1 MSKKPDIVD
10 EYEPVAPGVYARAQA
25 RGQEVLRASLLD
37 VAAHLLA
44 AEGPAALTMRR
55 IATEAG
61 CSTMVLYKQFG
72 SKDAIAA
79 ALYLEGF
86 ARLKRH
92 LDAVPHDEDPAEHL
106 AALGR
111 AYREN
116 ALAEPNFYDVMHGP
130 GIPGYTPDT
139 EATTAANQ
147 SLAVLH
153 EAAQRCI
160 TAGIFR
166 PDTDA
171 DEITDVLWAA
181 AHGIISLE
189 RPATSPP
196 PQPPPASTPS
206 PPQPPP
212 PSPSPQP
219 PQPPSRRLERFHSPI
234 AVAPV
239 TTRCAIEARGQRF
252 HYQWPSGYDQA
263 LISV

>member
-1 MSKKPDIVD
+1 MSKKPEIVD
-10 EYEPVAPGVYARAQA
+10 EYEPVALGVYARAQA

-44 AEGPAALTMRR
+44 AEGPGALTMRR

-61 CSTMVLYKQFG
+61 CSTMVLYKHFG
-72 SKDAIAA
+72 SKEAIAA

-92 LDAVPHDEDPAEHL
+92 LDAVPADDDPAEYL

-130 GIPGYTPDT
+130 GIPGYTPDAA
-139 EATTAANQ
+139 ATTAANQ

-153 EAAQRCI
+153 AAARRCI
-160 TAGIFR
+160 DTGAFR
-166 PDTDA
+166 PDADP

-189 RPATSPP
+189 RAGLIAPATAAVRYRTITAAAAAAFAATS
-196 PQPPPASTPS
+196 AVE
-206 PPQPPP
+206 
-212 PSPSPQP
+212 
-219 PQPPSRRLERFHSPI
+219 RR
-234 AVAPV
+234 
-239 TTRCAIEARGQRF
+239 
-252 HYQWPSGYDQA
+252 D
-263 LISV
+263 

>member
-1 MSKKPDIVD
+1 MSKKPETTD
-10 EYEPVAPGVYARAQA
+10 EYEAIAPGVYARAQA

-37 VAAHLLA
+37 VAAQLLA

-61 CSTMVLYKQFG
+61 CSTMVLYKHFG
-72 SKDAIAA
+72 SKEAIAA

-92 LDAVPHDEDPAEHL
+92 LDAVPQNPDPAEHL

-130 GIPGYTPDT
+130 GIPGYTPDA
-139 EATTAANQ
+139 EATQAANQ
-147 SLAVLH
+147 SLAVLRQ
-153 EAAQRCI
+153 AAQTCI
-160 TAGIFR
+160 DTGVFR

-171 DEITDVLWAA
+171 TEITEVLWAA

-189 RPATSPP
+189 RAGHIPPTTAPDRYRTLTTAAAATFT
-196 PQPPPASTPS
+196 ATPS
-206 PPQPPP
+206 
-212 PSPSPQP
+212 
-219 PQPPSRRLERFHSPI
+219 EK
-234 AVAPV
+234 V
-239 TTRCAIEARGQRF
+239 
-252 HYQWPSGYDQA
+252 
-263 LISV
+263 

>member
-1 MSKKPDIVD
+1 MSKKPETID

-37 VAAHLLA
+37 VAARLLA

-61 CSTMVLYKQFG
+61 CSTMVLYKHFG
-72 SKDAIAA
+72 SKEAIAA

-92 LDAVPHDEDPAEHL
+92 LGAVPRAEDPAEHL

-130 GIPGYTPDT
+130 GIPGYTPDA

-147 SLAVLH
+147 SLAVLRD
-153 EAAQRCI
+153 AAQRCI
-160 TAGIFR
+160 EAGIFR
-166 PDTDA
+166 PDA
-171 DEITDVLWAA
+171 DPAEITDVLWAA

-189 RPATSPP
+189 RAGHIPPATAPHRYRTLTAAAAAAFAATP
-196 PQPPPASTPS
+196 TPAT
-206 PPQPPP
+206 
-212 PSPSPQP
+212 
-219 PQPPSRRLERFHSPI
+219 
-234 AVAPV
+234 
-239 TTRCAIEARGQRF
+239 
-252 HYQWPSGYDQA
+252 
-263 LISV
+263 

>member
-1 MSKKPDIVD
+1 MSAKPETVD
-10 EYEPVAPGVYARAQA
+10 EYQPVAPGVYARAHAQ
-25 RGQEVLRASLLD
+25 GQEVLRASLLD

-55 IATEAG
+55 IAAEAG
-61 CSTMVLYKQFG
+61 CSTMVLYKHFG

-92 LDAVPHDEDPAEHL
+92 LDAVPPDPDPAEHL

-130 GIPGYTPDT
+130 GIPGFTPT
-139 EATTAANQ
+139 AEATAAANQ

-153 EAAQRCI
+153 AAAQRCI
-160 TAGIFR
+160 NAGIFR
-166 PDTDA
+166 PTA
-171 DEITDVLWAA
+171 DPAEITDVLWAA

-189 RPATSPP
+189 RAGHIPPATAPD
-196 PQPPPASTPS
+196 
-206 PPQPPP
+206 
-212 PSPSPQP
+212 
-219 PQPPSRRLERFHSPI
+219 RFRTLTSA
-234 AVAPV
+234 AVAAFAATPAP
-239 TTRCAIEARGQRF
+239 TA
-252 HYQWPSGYDQA
+252 
-263 LISV
+263 

>member
-1 MSKKPDIVD
+1 MTQKPDTTDTPTTTGAPHPAD
-10 EYEPVAPGVYARAQA
+10 EYEPIAPGVYARARA

-37 VAAHLLA
+37 VAAQLLA
-44 AEGPAALTMRR
+44 AEGPSALTMRR

-61 CSTMVLYKQFG
+61 CSTMVLYKHFG

-92 LDAVPHDEDPAEHL
+92 LDSVPRTEDPAEHL

-116 ALAEPNFYDVMHGP
+116 ALAEPNFYDVMHGT
-130 GIPGYTPDT
+130 GIPGFTPDAAAT
-139 EATTAANQ
+139 EAAAQ

-160 TAGIFR
+160 TEGIFR
-166 PDTDA
+166 PEA
-171 DEITDVLWAA
+171 DPTEITEVLWAA

-189 RPATSPP
+189 RTGHIPSTTAAARYRTLTAAAAASFVATPALTDLTTGGIMDARTSF
-196 PQPPPASTPS
+196 PS
-206 PPQPPP
+206 
-212 PSPSPQP
+212 
-219 PQPPSRRLERFHSPI
+219 
-234 AVAPV
+234 
-239 TTRCAIEARGQRF
+239 
-252 HYQWPSGYDQA
+252 
-263 LISV
+263 

>member
-1 MSKKPDIVD
+1 MSDKPETTDT
-10 EYEPVAPGVYARAQA
+10 YEPIAPGVYARAQA
-25 RGQEVLRASLLD
+25 LGQEVLRASLLD

-55 IATEAG
+55 IAAEAG
-61 CSTMVLYKQFG
+61 CSTMVLYKHFG

-79 ALYLEGF
+79 ALYREGF

-92 LDAVPHDEDPAEHL
+92 LDAVPHEADPAEHL

-130 GIPGYTPDT
+130 GIPGYTPDA
-139 EATTAANQ
+139 EATAAANQ

-166 PDTDA
+166 PDA
-171 DEITDVLWAA
+171 DPTEITEVLWAA

-189 RPATSPP
+189 RAG
-196 PQPPPASTPS
+196 
-206 PPQPPP
+206 
-212 PSPSPQP
+212 
-219 PQPPSRRLERFHSPI
+219 HSP
-234 AVAPV
+234 AATAP
-239 TTRCAIEARGQRF
+239 QRF
-252 HYQWPSGYDQA
+252 STLTAAAAAAFTATPA
-263 LISV
+263 PTP

>member
-1 MSKKPDIVD
+1 MSKKPETTDT
-10 EYEPVAPGVYARAQA
+10 YEPIAPGVYARAQA
-25 RGQEVLRASLLD
+25 FGQEVLRASLLD
-37 VAAHLLA
+37 VAAQLLA

-61 CSTMVLYKQFG
+61 CSTMVLYKHFG

-79 ALYLEGF
+79 ALYREGF
-86 ARLKRH
+86 ARLKRR
-92 LDAVPHDEDPAEHL
+92 LDAVPRNDEDPAEHL

-130 GIPGYTPDT
+130 GIPGYTPDA
-139 EATTAANQ
+139 EATAAANQ

-166 PDTDA
+166 PDA
-171 DEITDVLWAA
+171 DPTEITDVLWAA

-189 RPATSPP
+189 RAGHIPADTAP
-196 PQPPPASTPS
+196 
-206 PPQPPP
+206 
-212 PSPSPQP
+212 
-219 PQPPSRRLERFHSPI
+219 ERFRTLTTAAAAAFAATP
-234 AVAPV
+234 AP
-239 TTRCAIEARGQRF
+239 AA
-252 HYQWPSGYDQA
+252 
-263 LISV
+263 

>member
-1 MSKKPDIVD
+1 MNQNPETADEPTAAENPLTGD
-10 EYEPVAPGVYARAQA
+10 EYEPIAPGVYARAQA

-61 CSTMVLYKQFG
+61 CSTMVLYKHFG

-92 LDAVPHDEDPAEHL
+92 LDAVPHAEDPAEHL
-106 AALGR
+106 AAVGR

-116 ALAEPNFYDVMHGP
+116 ALAEPNFYDVMHGN
-130 GIPGYTPDT
+130 GIPGFTPDAEAT
-139 EATTAANQ
+139 EAATR

-160 TAGIFR
+160 DAGIFR
-166 PDTDA
+166 PTADA
-171 DEITDVLWAA
+171 TEVTEVLWAA

-189 RPATSPP
+189 RTGHIPATT
-196 PQPPPASTPS
+196 AAARYHTLTTAAAAAFAAPS
-206 PPQPPP
+206 
-212 PSPSPQP
+212 
-219 PQPPSRRLERFHSPI
+219 
-234 AVAPV
+234 
-239 TTRCAIEARGQRF
+239 
-252 HYQWPSGYDQA
+252 
-263 LISV
+263 

>member
-1 MSKKPDIVD
+1 MSKKPETAAIGDHAADRAADHTAYRAAGVD
-10 EYEPVAPGVYARAQA
+10 EYEPIAPGVYARAQA

-37 VAAHLLA
+37 VAARLLA

-61 CSTMVLYKQFG
+61 CSTMVLYKHFG
-72 SKDAIAA
+72 SKEAIAA

-92 LDAVPHDEDPAEHL
+92 LDAVPPDDDPAEHL

-130 GIPGYTPDT
+130 GIPGYTPDAQ
-139 EATTAANQ
+139 ATAAANQ

-160 TAGIFR
+160 DTGTFR
-166 PDTDA
+166 PDADA
-171 DEITDVLWAA
+171 SEITDLLWAA

-189 RPATSPP
+189 RAGHIPPTTAPA
-196 PQPPPASTPS
+196 
-206 PPQPPP
+206 
-212 PSPSPQP
+212 
-219 PQPPSRRLERFHSPI
+219 RFHTL
-234 AVAPV
+234 
-239 TTRCAIEARGQRF
+239 TTAAAAAFAATPAQTT
-252 HYQWPSGYDQA
+252 
-263 LISV
+263 

>member
-1 MSKKPDIVD
+1 MSKKPENTD

-37 VAAHLLA
+37 VAAQLLA

-61 CSTMVLYKQFG
+61 CSTMVLYKHFG
-72 SKDAIAA
+72 SKEAIAA

-92 LDAVPHDEDPAEHL
+92 LDAVPRTEDPAEHL

-116 ALAEPNFYDVMHGP
+116 ALAEPNFYDVMHGQ
-130 GIPGYTPDT
+130 GIPGYTPDA
-139 EATTAANQ
+139 EATAAANQ

-153 EAAQRCI
+153 DAAQRCVE
-160 TAGIFR
+160 AGIFR
-166 PDTDA
+166 PDA
-171 DEITDVLWAA
+171 DPTEITDVLWAA

-189 RPATSPP
+189 RAGHIPPATA
-196 PQPPPASTPS
+196 PARYRTLTAAAAAAFAATPT
-206 PPQPPP
+206 PT
-212 PSPSPQP
+212 
-219 PQPPSRRLERFHSPI
+219 
-234 AVAPV
+234 A
-239 TTRCAIEARGQRF
+239 
-252 HYQWPSGYDQA
+252 
-263 LISV
+263 